1 MLELLARMEEVLHD
15 SAGDS
20 PWHHRRVLRVR
31 LLLGTLLPA
40 AISELGGHDEWCRDH
55 LAPFGDFVAQICVPD
70 VTDAWVARHG
80 DCLAWGNGRAPNAPD
95 VRIEFRD
102 SDVALAAIDGS
113 LDRLAATVTGEVLV
127 RGMVP
132 LADALGRV
140 MERVSACLD
149 AGRS

>member
-1 MLELLARMEEVLHD
+1 MGE
-15 SAGDS
+15 
-20 PWHHRRVLRVR
+20 
-31 LLLGTLLPA
+31 
-40 AISELGGHDEWCRDH
+40 C
-55 LAPFGDFVAQICVPD
+55 
-70 VTDAWVARHG
+70 
-80 DCLAWGNGRAPNAPD
+80 RAPNAPD